1 MPKGS
6 NFFYVEICGMS
17 SQASS
22 VQGWTYHE
30 DKRGESAPVSSA
42 GQTVVNGKEDEGD
55 VQFLI
60 MSTRCPSQPVTD
72 PGL

>member
-1 MPKGS
+1 MSKGS

-30 DKRGESAPVSSA
+30 DKRGDTAPVSSA
-42 GQTVVNGKEDEGD
+42 GQTVVNVKEYEGWRA
-55 VQFLI
+55 VPHYVHQMSL
-60 MSTRCPSQPVTD
+60 STRH
-72 PGL
+72 